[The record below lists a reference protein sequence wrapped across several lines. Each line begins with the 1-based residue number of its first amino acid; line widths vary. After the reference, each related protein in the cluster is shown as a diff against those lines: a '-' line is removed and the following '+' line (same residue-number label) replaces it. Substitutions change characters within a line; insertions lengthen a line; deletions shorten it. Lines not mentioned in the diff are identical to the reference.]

1 MSTALCLGAANYGV
15 KLVTKWAV
23 DFNREACDSLRWNH
37 PETQKTGKSGLHF
50 KIHWKGYGEADDTW
64 EPIEGL
70 SGCEQK
76 MKEFIENG
84 FKASILPL
92 PGSVDVV
99 CGGPPCQGISG
110 FNRFRNSENPLED
123 PKNKQLKAAC
133 RYKNG

>member
-1 MSTALCLGAANYGV
+1 DNEVYEVEQVLEVCFGDP
-15 KLVTKWAV
+15 K
-23 DFNREACDSLRWNH
+23 
-37 PETQKTGKSGLHF
+37 KTGKSGLHF
-50 KIHWKGYGEADDTW
+50 KIRWKGYGEADDTW

-84 FKASILPL
+84 FKASSLPL

-110 FNRFRNSENPLED
+110 FSRFRNSENPLED
-123 PKNKQLKAAC
+123 PKNKQLEAAC